1 MDSGWTQILVHQ
13 SLVQPGALEAEWVEV
28 KCVYGDTSIL
38 WCRFCYKGKT
48 QGVKAAVGQRLLH
61 PLILD
66 TN

>member
-1 MDSGWTQILVHQ
+1 M
-13 SLVQPGALEAEWVEV
+13 
-28 KCVYGDTSIL
+28 CVWGHKYPVVL
-38 WCRFCYKGKT
+38 LLLQYKGKT